1 MKGCAARVCL
11 RCYHRLMYEARGS
24 WLKGYAR
31 SFLSLKPGAL
41 SLILF
46 ASACASAP
54 PAPNVSTV
62 KPPVVTW
69 EEKLGWILRLEDQ
82 RLIRD
87 PNPPAQVVLVPAT
100 KARPAIVAPP
110 PPSDLLRLLKDDEAR
125 TRRRAALALG
135 RVGLA
140 EAIPAL
146 QEALA
151 DSEFEV
157 RQMAAFALGLIGD
170 ASARPALLNALKDS
184 EPIVQGRAAEALGT
198 IGDRSDA
205 PAIAAMV
212 KTWTQGGALNTIA
225 PDDLGWPLA
234 PPVEAV
240 RLGLFALVRLGS
252 YEGLATSVVNP
263 NGAPVS
269 AWWPVAFALGRS
281 GDARAVPALTV
292 LLGTQGR
299 FPAAFAARGLGAL
312 KAQSAAPALRDIVDK
327 RQRDPAIV
335 IEAIRALAAM
345 GDTASHRVFEKVV
358 AEPEADAT
366 LRLEA
371 ANALAGLHAPESLDF
386 IIDLMSDPAPPIRA
400 AAIRA
405 LVAID
410 SETFLTTLSGMD
422 PDRDWMVRT
431 AQADALAMLPGAQG
445 EARLVAMLQD
455 RDQRVIPAVLRAL
468 VAAKAPNAE
477 RILMGQLKADDFVVR
492 VAAANGLA
500 SLKANSAVPALV
512 EAYQAA
518 AADSTYVARA
528 AILTA
533 VSAIDRGAGR
543 AALKTALQDK
553 DWAVRVKAAML
564 SRDQGITDTA
574 AAIRPA
580 PARPMDDATRQVLV
594 APQFSPHAFIQLDRG
609 TIELEL
615 AITDAPLTVANF
627 IDLARKGF
635 FNGSAIHRV
644 VPYFVIQDGDPRGDG
659 EGGPGYTIRD
669 ELNQLPYLRGTV
681 GMARDWKDTGGS
693 QFFITHSPQ
702 PHLDAR
708 YTAFGRVVNGIELV
722 DRIQPG
728 EVIRRVQIWD
738 GTTLR

>member
-1 MKGCAARVCL
+1 MNKAQ
-11 RCYHRLMYEARGS
+11 GS
-24 WLKGYAR
+24 WLTGYAR
-31 SFLSLKPGAL
+31 FFLSLRPGAFGL
-41 SLILF
+41 LLF

-54 PAPNVSTV
+54 PAPTAATV
-62 KPPVVTW
+62 RPPAITW

-87 PNPPAQVVLVPAT
+87 PNPPAQVILVPAT
-100 KARPAIVAPP
+100 KGRPAIVAPP
-110 PPSDLLRLLKDDEAR
+110 PPSDLMRLLNDEEAR

-135 RVGLA
+135 RVGLP
-140 EAIPAL
+140 EAVPAL
-146 QEALA
+146 QQALGDA
-151 DSEFEV
+151 EFEV

-198 IGDRSDA
+198 IGDRNDA
-205 PAIAAMV
+205 TAIAAMV
-212 KTWTQGGALNTIA
+212 RTSIQGGALNTVM

-240 RLGLFALVRLGS
+240 RLGLYALVRLGS
-252 YEGLATSVVNP
+252 YEALATSVINP

-269 AWWPVAFALGRS
+269 AWWPIAFALGRS

-292 LLGTQGR
+292 LLQTPGR
-299 FPAAFAARGLGAL
+299 FTAAFAARGLGAL
-312 KAQSAAPALRDIVDK
+312 KAQNAAAALRDIADK
-327 RQRDPAIV
+327 RQRDPAVV
-335 IEAIRALAAM
+335 IEAIRALAAIRDM
-345 GDTASHRVFEKVV
+345 PSSRVFERIV
-358 AEPEADAT
+358 AESESNPT

-386 IIDLMSDPAPPIRA
+386 IVDLMSDSAPAIRG

-405 LVAID
+405 LAAID

-422 PDRDWMVRT
+422 PDRDWTVRT
-431 AQADALAMLPGAQG
+431 AQAEALAMLPGAQG
-445 EARLVAMLQD
+445 HARLVAMLQD

-468 VAAKAPNAE
+468 VAAKAPDAE
-477 RILMGQLKADDFVVR
+477 RLLINQLKADDFVVR
-492 VAAANGLA
+492 TTAANSLA
-500 SLKANSAVPALV
+500 SLKATGAVAALV
-512 EAYQAA
+512 DAYRATA
-518 AADSTYVARA
+518 GDSTYVARA

-533 VSAIDRGAGR
+533 VNAIDP
-543 AALKTALQDK
+543 AAARPLLQDALQDK

-564 SRDQGITDTA
+564 LRDQGVTDTA
-574 AAIRPA
+574 ATIRPA
-580 PARPMDDATRQVLV
+580 PVRPMDDATRQFLV

-627 IDLARKGF
+627 IDLAHKGF
-635 FNGSAIHRV
+635 FNGVAIHRV
-644 VPYFVIQDGDPRGDG
+644 VPDFVVQDGDPRGDG
-659 EGGPGYTIRD
+659 EGGPGFTIRD

-681 GMARDWKDTGGS
+681 GMALDWKDTGGS

-708 YTAFGRVVNGIELV
+708 YTTFGRVVNGIELV
-722 DRIQPG
+722 DRIEPG
-728 EVIRRVQIWD
+728 DVIRRVQIWD

>member
-1 MKGCAARVCL
+1 MNKAQ
-11 RCYHRLMYEARGS
+11 GS
-24 WLKGYAR
+24 WLTGYAR
-31 SFLSLKPGAL
+31 FFLSLRPGAFGL
-41 SLILF
+41 LLF

-54 PAPNVSTV
+54 PAPTAATV
-62 KPPVVTW
+62 RPPAITW

-87 PNPPAQVVLVPAT
+87 PNPPAQVILVPAT
-100 KARPAIVAPP
+100 KGRPAIVAPP
-110 PPSDLLRLLKDDEAR
+110 PPSDLIRLLNDEEAR

-135 RVGLA
+135 RVGLP
-140 EAIPAL
+140 EAVPAL
-146 QEALA
+146 QQALGDA
-151 DSEFEV
+151 EFEV

-198 IGDRSDA
+198 IGDRNDA
-205 PAIAAMV
+205 TAIAAMV
-212 KTWTQGGALNTIA
+212 RTSIQGGALNTVM

-240 RLGLFALVRLGS
+240 RLGLYALVRLGS
-252 YEGLATSVVNP
+252 YEALATSVINP

-269 AWWPVAFALGRS
+269 AWWPIAFALGRS

-292 LLGTQGR
+292 LLQTPGR
-299 FPAAFAARGLGAL
+299 FTAAFAARGLGAL
-312 KAQSAAPALRDIVDK
+312 KAQNAAAALRDIADK
-327 RQRDPAIV
+327 RQRDPAVV
-335 IEAIRALAAM
+335 IEAIRALAAIRDM
-345 GDTASHRVFEKVV
+345 PSSRVFERIV
-358 AEPEADAT
+358 AESESNPT

-386 IIDLMSDPAPPIRA
+386 IVDLMSDSAPAIRG

-405 LVAID
+405 LAAID

-422 PDRDWMVRT
+422 PDRDWTVRT
-431 AQADALAMLPGAQG
+431 AQAEALAMLPGAQG
-445 EARLVAMLQD
+445 HARLVAMLQD

-468 VAAKAPNAE
+468 VAAKAPDAE
-477 RILMGQLKADDFVVR
+477 RLLINQLKADDFVVR
-492 VAAANGLA
+492 TTAANSLA
-500 SLKANSAVPALV
+500 SLKATGAVAALV
-512 EAYQAA
+512 DAYRATA
-518 AADSTYVARA
+518 GDSTYVARA

-533 VSAIDRGAGR
+533 VNTIDP
-543 AALKTALQDK
+543 AAARPLLQDALQDK

-564 SRDQGITDTA
+564 LRDQGVTDTA
-574 AAIRPA
+574 ATIRPA
-580 PARPMDDATRQVLV
+580 PVRPMDDATRQFLV

-627 IDLARKGF
+627 IDLAHKGF
-635 FNGSAIHRV
+635 FNGVAIHRV
-644 VPYFVIQDGDPRGDG
+644 VPDFVVQDGDPRGDG
-659 EGGPGYTIRD
+659 EGGPGFTIRD

-681 GMARDWKDTGGS
+681 GMALDWKDTGGS

-708 YTAFGRVVNGIELV
+708 YTTFGRVVNGIELV
-722 DRIQPG
+722 DRIEPG
-728 EVIRRVQIWD
+728 DVIRRVQIWD

>member
-1 MKGCAARVCL
+1 M
-11 RCYHRLMYEARGS
+11 
-24 WLKGYAR
+24 YAR
-31 SFLSLKPGAL
+31 YCLSLRLIAL
-41 SLILF
+41 SLLLF

-54 PAPNVSTV
+54 PAPNAATV
-62 KPPVVTW
+62 KPPLITW

-87 PNPPAQVVLVPAT
+87 PNPPGQVVLVPAT
-100 KARPAIVAPP
+100 KGRPAIVAPP
-110 PPSDLLRLLKDDEAR
+110 PPSDLLRLLNDEEAR

-135 RVGLA
+135 RVGLP

-146 QEALA
+146 QQALGDA
-151 DSEFEV
+151 EFEV

-184 EPIVQGRAAEALGT
+184 EPMVQGRAAEALGT

-212 KTWTQGGALNTIA
+212 KSWVQGGALNTVV
-225 PDDLGWPLA
+225 PDDLAWPLA

-240 RLGLFALVRLGS
+240 RLGLYALVRLGS
-252 YEGLATSVVNP
+252 YEGIATSVVNP
-263 NGAPVS
+263 NGAPAS
-269 AWWPVAFALGRS
+269 AWWPIAFSLGRS

-292 LLGTQGR
+292 LLATQGR
-299 FPAAFAARGLGAL
+299 FTAAFAARGLGAL
-312 KAQSAAPALRDIVDK
+312 KAQTAAPALRDIVDK
-327 RQRDPAIV
+327 RQRDPAVV

-345 GDTASHRVFEKVV
+345 GDMPSRRVLEKVV
-358 AEPEADAT
+358 AETETDST

-386 IIDLMSDPAPPIRA
+386 IIDLMSDPAPAIRG

-405 LVAID
+405 LAAID

-422 PDRDWMVRT
+422 PDRDWTVRT

-445 EARLVAMLQD
+445 EARLVGMLQD

-468 VAAKAPNAE
+468 IAAKAPNAE
-477 RILMGQLKADDFVVR
+477 RILIDQLKADDFVVR
-492 VAAANGLA
+492 STAANSLA
-500 SLKANSAVPALV
+500 SLKAMGAVPALV
-512 EAYQAA
+512 EAYRATA
-518 AADSTYVARA
+518 GDSTYVARA

-533 VSAIDRGAGR
+533 VNTLDPAAARPLLQ
-543 AALKTALQDK
+543 AALQEN
-553 DWAVRVKAAML
+553 DWAVRIKAAML
-564 SRDQGITDTA
+564 LRDQGVTDTA
-574 AAIRPA
+574 GTIRPA
-580 PARPMDDATRQVLV
+580 PVRPMDDATRQFLV
-594 APQFSPHAFIQLDRG
+594 APPFSPHAFVQLDKG
-609 TIELEL
+609 TIEIEL
-615 AITDAPLTVANF
+615 AITDAPLTSANF
-627 IDLARKGF
+627 MDLARKGF
-635 FNGSAIHRV
+635 FNGIAIHRV
-644 VPYFVIQDGDPRGDG
+644 VPDFVVQDGDPRGDG

-681 GMARDWKDTGGS
+681 GMALDWKDTGGS

-728 EVIRRVQIWD
+728 DVIRRVQIWD

>member
-1 MKGCAARVCL
+1 MNKAQ
-11 RCYHRLMYEARGS
+11 GS

-31 SFLSLKPGAL
+31 FFLSLRPAAFGL
-41 SLILF
+41 LLF

-54 PAPNVSTV
+54 PAPNAATV
-62 KPPVVTW
+62 RPPAITW

-87 PNPPAQVVLVPAT
+87 PNPPAQVILVPAT
-100 KARPAIVAPP
+100 KGRPAIVAPP
-110 PPSDLLRLLKDDEAR
+110 PPSDLMRLLNDEEAR

-135 RVGLA
+135 RVGLP
-140 EAIPAL
+140 EAVPAL
-146 QEALA
+146 QQALGDA
-151 DSEFEV
+151 EFEV

-184 EPIVQGRAAEALGT
+184 EPIVQGRAAEALGS
-198 IGDRSDA
+198 IGDRNDA
-205 PAIAAMV
+205 AAIAAMV
-212 KTWTQGGALNTIA
+212 RTSIQGGALNTVM

-240 RLGLFALVRLGS
+240 RLGLYALVRLGS
-252 YEGLATSVVNP
+252 YEALATSAINP

-269 AWWPVAFALGRS
+269 AWWPIAFALGRS

-292 LLGTQGR
+292 LLQTPGR
-299 FPAAFAARGLGAL
+299 FTAAFAARGLGAL
-312 KAQSAAPALRDIVDK
+312 KAQNAAAALRDIADK
-327 RQRDPAIV
+327 RQRDPAVV
-335 IEAIRALAAM
+335 IEAIRALAAIRDM
-345 GDTASHRVFEKVV
+345 PSSRVFERIV
-358 AEPEADAT
+358 AESESNPT

-386 IIDLMSDPAPPIRA
+386 IVDLMSDSAPAIRG

-405 LVAID
+405 LAAID

-422 PDRDWMVRT
+422 PDRDWTVRT
-431 AQADALAMLPGAQG
+431 AQAEALAMLPGAQG
-445 EARLVAMLQD
+445 QARLVAMLQD

-468 VAAKAPNAE
+468 VAAKAPDAE
-477 RILMGQLKADDFVVR
+477 RLLINQLKADDFVVR
-492 VAAANGLA
+492 TAAANSLA
-500 SLKANSAVPALV
+500 SLKATGAVPALV
-512 EAYQAA
+512 DAYRATA
-518 AADSTYVARA
+518 GDSTYVARA

-533 VSAIDRGAGR
+533 VNTIDP
-543 AALKTALQDK
+543 AAARSLLQDALQDK

-564 SRDQGITDTA
+564 LRDQGVTDTA
-574 AAIRPA
+574 ATIRPA
-580 PARPMDDATRQVLV
+580 PVRPMDDATRQFLV

-627 IDLARKGF
+627 IDLAHKGF
-635 FNGSAIHRV
+635 FNGVAIHRV
-644 VPYFVIQDGDPRGDG
+644 VPDFVVQDGDPRGDG
-659 EGGPGYTIRD
+659 EGGPGFTIRD

-681 GMARDWKDTGGS
+681 GMALDWKDTGGS

-708 YTAFGRVVNGIELV
+708 YTTFGRVVNGIELV
-722 DRIQPG
+722 DRIEPG
-728 EVIRRVQIWD
+728 DVIRRVQIWD

>member
-1 MKGCAARVCL
+1 
-11 RCYHRLMYEARGS
+11 MYEAQGS

-31 SFLSLKPGAL
+31 SFLSLKPGAV
-41 SLILF
+41 SLLLF

-54 PAPNVSTV
+54 PAANHPSSVR
-62 KPPVVTW
+62 PPVVTW

-87 PNPPAQVVLVPAT
+87 PNPPAQVILVPAT
-100 KARPAIVAPP
+100 KGRPAIVAPP
-110 PPSDLLRLLKDDEAR
+110 PPSDLLRLLNDDEAR

-140 EAIPAL
+140 EAVPPLQQAL
-146 QEALA
+146 GDA
-151 DSEFEV
+151 EFEV
-157 RQMAAFALGLIGD
+157 RQMVAFALGLIGD

-212 KTWTQGGALNTIA
+212 KTWVQSGALNTVA
-225 PDDLGWPLA
+225 PDDLTWPLA

-240 RLGLFALVRLGS
+240 RLGLYALVRLGS
-252 YEGLATSVVNP
+252 YEGIATSVVNA

-292 LLGTQGR
+292 LLATPGR
-299 FPAAFAARGLGAL
+299 FTAAFAARGLGAL
-312 KAQSAAPALRDIVDK
+312 KAQNAATALRDIVDK
-327 RQRDPAIV
+327 RQRDPAVV
-335 IEAIRALAAM
+335 IEAMRALAAM
-345 GDTASHRVFEKVV
+345 GDMPSRRVLERVV
-358 AEPEADAT
+358 AESETDST

-386 IIDLMSDPAPPIRA
+386 IIDLMSDPAPSIRG

-405 LVAID
+405 LAAID

-422 PDRDWMVRT
+422 PDRDWTVRT
-431 AQADALAMLPGAQG
+431 AQADALALLPGAQG
-445 EARLVAMLQD
+445 QARLVAMLQD

-468 VAAKAPNAE
+468 VAAKAPDAE
-477 RILMGQLKADDFVVR
+477 RVLTAQLKADDFVVR

-500 SLKANSAVPALV
+500 SLKAKSAIPALV
-512 EAYQAA
+512 NAYQAA
-518 AADSTYVARA
+518 AGDTTYVARGAMLDAVNTIDPA
-528 AILTA
+528 AA
-533 VSAIDRGAGR
+533 R
-543 AALKTALQDK
+543 ALLQVALQDK

-564 SRDQGITDTA
+564 FRDQGITDNA
-574 AAIRPA
+574 SAIRPA
-580 PARPMDDATRQVLV
+580 PVRPMDEATRQTLV

-627 IDLARKGF
+627 IELARKDF
-635 FNGSAIHRV
+635 FNGIAIHRV
-644 VPYFVIQDGDPRGDG
+644 VPDFVIQDGDPRGDG

-681 GMARDWKDTGGS
+681 GMALDWKDTGGS

-708 YTAFGRVVNGIELV
+708 YTTFGRVVNGIELV

-728 EVIRRVQIWD
+728 DVIRRVQIWD